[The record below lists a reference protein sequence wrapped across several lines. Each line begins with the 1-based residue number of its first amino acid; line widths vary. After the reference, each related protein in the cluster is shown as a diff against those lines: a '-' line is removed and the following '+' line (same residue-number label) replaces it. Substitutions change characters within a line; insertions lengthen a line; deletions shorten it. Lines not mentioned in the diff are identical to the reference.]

1 MFKSSKMSFI
11 IRGIAF
17 TALAVLCFLSRNEM
31 METLAKIA
39 GIVFVISGVVFFI
52 MGYKSFSRDNESVRL
67 SAALLMIIMGGIV
80 IFRPDIVIAILGIFV
95 IFEGVDFILSAIT
108 YNKAKA
114 QGWWIMLVAGLA
126 VVALGMWSILYTE
139 QAAQAI
145 SATVS
150 ILIGCGFLGIGISC
164 FVAVAGINALE
175 RYTEEKKKAME
186 NQEEYVETEVV
197 K

>member
-126 VVALGMWSILYTE
+126 VVALGMWSIRM
-139 QAAQAI
+139 
-145 SATVS
+145 S
-150 ILIGCGFLGIGISC
+150 
-164 FVAVAGINALE
+164 
-175 RYTEEKKKAME
+175 
-186 NQEEYVETEVV
+186 
-197 K
+197 